1 MTFIE
6 NIKKPVFAIYRRWLN
21 RRIPPANKITLNHQR
36 IFIMPSKQ
44 GIFFALLVIAL
55 FFGGVNY
62 QNSLIL
68 AMCFLL
74 ASLGQLATLHT
85 YRNLSG
91 LNIHAGHSENA
102 FAGDKAAF
110 YLTLSRMG
118 KRRHEALKVT
128 WEGSVPQILDLLDN
142 VEAQAKIFIPV
153 ENRGAY
159 KPGRLKIETYFP
171 MGILRAWTLI
181 DLDMECL
188 VYPKPIFVDFINESS
203 QQNMDGKLMNTT
215 GDDDFDGLRK
225 YVIGDSLKQVAWKNM
240 ARGQGMHS
248 KTFIG
253 YVDETIWLDWHCFS
267 GKETE
272 LRLSA
277 LCYWVLKLSET
288 NQLYGLR
295 LPEKEIRPEAGLA
308 HKVRCL
314 ETLARFN
321 SSP

>member
-1 MTFIE
+1 MSFAE
-6 NIKKPVFAIYRRWLN
+6 NIKTPVLTIYRRWLN

-36 IFIMPSKQ
+36 IFILPSKN
-44 GIFFALLVIAL
+44 GIFFTMLVIAL

-91 LNIHAGHSENA
+91 LCIQAGHSDNA

-110 YLTLSRMG
+110 YITLSRMG
-118 KRRHEALKVT
+118 KRRYEALKIT
-128 WEGSVPQILDLLDN
+128 WEDSVPQVLDLLDN

-153 ENRGAY
+153 DIRGAY
-159 KPGRLKIETYFP
+159 KPGRLKIETSYP
-171 MGILRAWTLI
+171 MGILKAWTLI

-188 VYPKPIFVDFINESS
+188 VYPKPIFIDFMNESS
-203 QQNMDGKLMNTT
+203 QQSMEGMLTNAS

-225 YVIGDSLKQVAWKNM
+225 YVIGDSLKQVSWKNM

-248 KTFIG
+248 KMFVA
-253 YVDETIWLDWHCFS
+253 YAEETIWLDWNYFPN
-267 GKETE
+267 KETE

-295 LPEKEIRPEAGLA
+295 LPDNEIQPATGLA
-308 HKVRCL
+308 HKIRCL

>member
-1 MTFIE
+1 MPLIE
-6 NIKKPVFAIYRRWLN
+6 NIKNPVLTIYRRWLN
-21 RRIPPANKITLNHQR
+21 RRIPPANKIILNHR
-36 IFIMPSKQ
+36 KIFIMPGKQ
-44 GIFFALLVIAL
+44 GVFFALLVIAL

-74 ASLGQLATLHT
+74 ASLGQIATLHT

-91 LNIHAGHSENA
+91 LCIEAGHSDNA

-110 YLTLSRMG
+110 YITLSRQG
-118 KRRHEALKVT
+118 KRRYEALKVT

-142 VEAQAKIFIPV
+142 IEAHAKIFIPV
-153 ENRGAY
+153 DNRGPY

-171 MGILRAWTLI
+171 MGILRAWTVI

-188 VYPKPIFVDFINESS
+188 VYPKPIFIDFLNVSS
-203 QQNMDGKLMNTT
+203 QQSMEGTLTNAKGN
-215 GDDDFDGLRK
+215 DDFDGLRK
-225 YVIGDSLKQVAWKNM
+225 YVLGDSLKQVSWKNM

-248 KTFIG
+248 KTFVA
-253 YVDETIWLDWHCFS
+253 YADETIWLDWFCFP

-295 LPEKEIRPEAGLA
+295 LPEKEIQPATGLA
-308 HKVRCL
+308 HKIRCL